1 MTQREEFLARVA
13 RAIPEQS
20 EASPLP
26 ALNGLGSTRADPQR
40 DFQNSLQAAAGRALL
55 LSDYEHLEAA
65 LSQLDCYRHAKRVCT
80 TVPGV
85 LRSNVNQ
92 SAFEDPR
99 SLSQIDVAVLR
110 AELGVAENGAVWIA
124 PKNIMERALLFL
136 SEHVVVLLDK
146 SRIVDDMHRAY
157 EAIAVNSAS
166 FGCFVSGP
174 SKTADIEQAL
184 VIGAHGP
191 RSFSVVLV

>member
-1 MTQREEFLARVA
+1 MTHRETFLARIA
-13 RAIPEQS
+13 RAIPKAS
-20 EASPLP
+20 ETLVLP
-26 ALNGLGSTRADPQR
+26 SLEGIGAPSADPVR
-40 DFQNSLQAAAGRALL
+40 DFSDSLRAAAGRALP
-55 LSDYEHLEAA
+55 LSDPKDLESA
-65 LSQLDCYRHAKRVCT
+65 LSELDCYRRAKHVCA

-85 LRSNVNQ
+85 LRNNVNP
-92 SAFEDPR
+92 SAVGDLR
-99 SLSQIDVAVLR
+99 SLSNVDVAVLR

-124 PKNIMERALLFL
+124 PKDTTERALLFL

-146 SRIVDDMHRAY
+146 TRIVDNMHRAY
-157 EAIAVNSAS
+157 EAIEVLRAS

-191 RSFSVVLV
+191 RSFTVVLV